1 MTNARWEKKRKEEK
15 EKGVPQRLHRKNCQD
30 ARKERKRKK
39 YKHSTLLQCTQI
51 CATNDSTPH
60 LLMRTNHQ
68 KRRKDRNSLQLKLLS
83 LYFAFP

>member
-1 MTNARWEKKRKEEK
+1 
-15 EKGVPQRLHRKNCQD
+15 
-30 ARKERKRKK
+30 
-39 YKHSTLLQCTQI
+39 
-51 CATNDSTPH
+51 